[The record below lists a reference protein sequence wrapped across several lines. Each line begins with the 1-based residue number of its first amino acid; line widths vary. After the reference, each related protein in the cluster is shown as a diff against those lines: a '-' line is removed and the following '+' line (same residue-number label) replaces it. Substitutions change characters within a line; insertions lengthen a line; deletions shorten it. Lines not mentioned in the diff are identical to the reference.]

1 MDAFREKS
9 LLLVKHIT
17 AILFGLTV
25 AAYLSIFG
33 LLSEQFAVPV
43 TLPKD
48 ILGIELWYPRDRV
61 TGEWRKFHNEELNG
75 LYSSPNIV

>member
-17 AILFGLTV
+17 PILFGLTV
-25 AAYLSIFG
+25 ASYHSIFE
-33 LLSEQFAVPV
+33 LLPEQFAAPV

-48 ILGIELWYPRDRV
+48 IFGI
-61 TGEWRKFHNEELNG
+61 
-75 LYSSPNIV
+75 